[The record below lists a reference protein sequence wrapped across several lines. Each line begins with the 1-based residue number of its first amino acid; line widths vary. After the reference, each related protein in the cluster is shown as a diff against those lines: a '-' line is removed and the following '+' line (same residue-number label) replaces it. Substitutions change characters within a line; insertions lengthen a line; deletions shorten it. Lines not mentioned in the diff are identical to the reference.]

1 MKRINFSV
9 APPDVT
15 RQQKRNFLNVQIDA
29 VGIGLASAAASFLP
43 IFLTRLDATNTQI
56 GLLTSMPALAGLI
69 LSIPVGSFLQGRR
82 QIVPWFS
89 AARLLVVSCYAIT
102 GLAGF
107 FIPQPYMVQAILV
120 IWAFATLPQT
130 IVAVSFTVVMN
141 EVAGPTHRYELM
153 SRRWS
158 ILGLTT
164 AITTLLTGAV
174 LDRIVF
180 PLNYQIVFLFLSL
193 GGLISFYFSSHIN
206 IPAVEPPPR
215 PACVSL
221 SQQAKNYV
229 ALIRSRPDFTSFTA
243 KRFVFVT
250 GVLLA
255 TPLFP
260 LFYVRELA
268 ANNAAIGIINT
279 VQASMLLVGYF
290 WWTRTSRTRGSRTVL
305 LWTTLG
311 LSIYPALVAT
321 THNIEAVA
329 ILAATASIF
338 QAGIDLVFFDELMKT
353 IPARYS
359 ATFVS
364 ISQSATHLSGVFAPL
379 VGTTLATLI
388 GIRLALGVSS
398 LIRFAGFAL
407 FARRKQANE
416 ELGSPTPL
424 SG

>member
-1 MKRINFSV
+1 MRGIRFSV

-15 RQQKRNFLNVQIDA
+15 PQQKKNFLNVQVDA
-29 VGIGLASAAASFLP
+29 VGIGLAAAAAAFLP
-43 IFLTRLDATNTQI
+43 IFLTRLEATNVQI

-69 LSIPVGSFLQGRR
+69 LSIPVGSFLQRR
-82 QIVPWFS
+82 HQIVPWFS
-89 AARLLVVSCYAIT
+89 VARLVVVSCYAIT

-107 FIPQPYMVQAILV
+107 FIPQQYMVQAILV

-130 IVAVSFTVVMN
+130 IVSVSFTVVMN
-141 EVAGPTHRYELM
+141 EVAGPTNRYELM

-164 AITTLLTGAV
+164 AVTTLLTGLL

-180 PLNYQIVFLFLSL
+180 PLNYQIVFLFLSV
-193 GGLISFYFSSHIN
+193 GGLVSYYFSSHIH
-206 IPAVEPPPR
+206 IPDIVPPPQESG
-215 PACVSL
+215 ASVG
-221 SQQAKNYV
+221 QQARNYI
-229 ALIRSRPDFTSFTA
+229 ALVRGQPEFISLNL
-243 KRFVFVT
+243 KRFVFIT

-260 LFYVRELA
+260 LFYVREL
-268 ANNAAIGIINT
+268 NASNAWIGILAT
-279 VQASMLLVGYF
+279 LQACTLLFGYF

-311 LSIYPALVAT
+311 LSIYPALVAMSR
-321 THNIEAVA
+321 NIETVA
-329 ILAATASIF
+329 LLAAMASIF

-353 IPARYS
+353 IPIRYS

-364 ISQSATHLSGVFAPL
+364 ISQSVTHLSGVVAPMM
-379 VGTTLATLI
+379 GSSLATQV
-388 GIRLALGVSS
+388 GIRMALVASS

-407 FARRKQANE
+407 FARAKPGDEARE
-416 ELGSPTPL
+416 S
-424 SG
+424 

>member
-1 MKRINFSV
+1 MKHIRFTV

-15 RQQKRNFLNVQIDA
+15 LQQRKNFLNVQNDA
-29 VGIGLASAAASFLP
+29 VGIGLASAAAAFLP
-43 IFLTRLDATNTQI
+43 IFLTRLEATNFQV
-56 GLLTSMPALAGLI
+56 GLLTSMPALAGLV
-69 LSIPVGSFLQGRR
+69 LSIPIGSFLQSRR

-107 FIPQPYMVQAILV
+107 FIPQQYMVQTILV
-120 IWAFATLPQT
+120 IWALATLPNT

-164 AITTLLTGAV
+164 AVTTLLTGQV

-180 PLNYQIVFLFLSL
+180 PLNYQIVFLFLSV
-193 GGLISFYFSSHIN
+193 GGLVSYYFSSHIK
-206 IPAVEPPPR
+206 IPDVEPPPR
-215 PACVSL
+215 ESGVSVGH
-221 SQQAKNYV
+221 QFKNYI
-229 ALIRSRPDFTSFTA
+229 ALVKGQPDFISFNV
-243 KRFVFVT
+243 KRFVFLT

-260 LFYVRELA
+260 LLYVRELN
-268 ANNAAIGIINT
+268 ANNAWIGIIT
-279 VQASMLLVGYF
+279 TLQASMLLFGYF
-290 WWTRTSRTRGSRTVL
+290 WWTRTSRIRGSRTVL

-311 LSIYPALVAT
+311 LSIYPALVAMSP
-321 THNIEAVA
+321 NIETVA
-329 ILAATASIF
+329 LLAALASIF

-353 IPARYS
+353 IPIKYS

-364 ISQSATHLSGVFAPL
+364 IAQSSQHLAGVFAPL
-379 VGTTLATLI
+379 MGSSLATHI
-388 GIRLALGVSS
+388 GVRFALGASS
-398 LIRFAGFAL
+398 LVRFAGFAL
-407 FARRKQANE
+407 FAKRKQ
-416 ELGSPTPL
+416 GD
-424 SG
+424 G

>member
-1 MKRINFSV
+1 MKRIHISV

-15 RQQKRNFLNVQIDA
+15 RQQQKNFLNVQVDA

-43 IFLTRLDATNTQI
+43 VFLTRLDATSTQI
-56 GLLTSMPALAGLI
+56 GLLTSMPSLAGLI
-69 LSIPVGSFLQGRR
+69 LSIPIGSFLQRRR

-89 AARLLVVSCYAIT
+89 AARLLVVSCYALT

-107 FIPQPYMVQAILV
+107 LIPQPYMVQAILV

-158 ILGLTT
+158 ILGFTT
-164 AITTLLTGAV
+164 AVTTLFTGQL

-180 PLNYQIVFLFLSL
+180 PLNFQLVFLFLSL
-193 GGLISFYFSSHIN
+193 GGLVSYYFSSHIA
-206 IPAVEPPPR
+206 IPDVEPPPR
-215 PACVSL
+215 ESGVSL
-221 SQQAKNYV
+221 KSQLSNYV
-229 ALIRSRPDFTSFTA
+229 GLIKSRPDFISFNV
-243 KRFVFVT
+243 KRFVFLT
-250 GVLLA
+250 GILLA

-260 LFYVRELA
+260 LFYVRELDA
-268 ANNAAIGIINT
+268 SNAWIGIVNT
-279 VQASMLLVGYF
+279 LQASMLLVGYF
-290 WWTRTSRTRGSRTVL
+290 LWTRTSRRRGSRTVL

-311 LSIYPALVAT
+311 LSLYPALVAVS
-321 THNIEAVA
+321 HNIETVAV
-329 ILAATASIF
+329 LAAISSIF

-364 ISQSATHLSGVFAPL
+364 ISQSATHLAGVFAPL
-379 VGTTLATLI
+379 VGSSLAVYI

-398 LIRFAGFAL
+398 MVRFAGFAL
-407 FARRKQANE
+407 FAWRGRVNQNAR
-416 ELGSPTPL
+416 SAVPP
-424 SG
+424 S